1 MLGKIKLVAPIKLKP
16 KQLKLL
22 QKIAMRCELPKN
34 DYLKRHIK
42 NA

>member
-1 MLGKIKLVAPIKLKP
+1 MLDKIKLVAPIKLKP

-22 QKIAMRCELPKN
+22 QKIALRCELPKK

>member
-1 MLGKIKLVAPIKLKP
+1 MLSKIKLVAPIKLKP
-16 KQLKLL
+16 KQLKLQ
-22 QKIAMRCELPKN
+22 QKIALRCELPKN